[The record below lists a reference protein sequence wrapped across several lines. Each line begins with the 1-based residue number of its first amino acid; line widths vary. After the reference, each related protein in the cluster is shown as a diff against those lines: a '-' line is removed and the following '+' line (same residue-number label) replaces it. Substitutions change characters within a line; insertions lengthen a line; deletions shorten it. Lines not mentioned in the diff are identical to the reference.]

1 MEYCDDDREY
11 IRVRPRK
18 TDLFLPRTSVSV
30 GMSLKQLINSAV
42 MAMNSNPAI
51 LEEDPVEMMSRL
63 KRHCDTHGQGSA
75 NPVTRHEGCIAVV
88 LEASGIRLAPER
100 NVVPAEN
107 GVYFWYQAGG
117 TQKKG
122 DFTAFCAID
131 GVATESVIL
140 DAKHSNGTT
149 IYLNDGTFETDV
161 VYIIS
166 FTRILPKV
174 KGQRRGER
182 ENVCVIALGQDVMSE
197 EDRARL
203 VRWREEI
210 RRLNSLD
217 MGDGSLCLYA
227 RSANKYECGKRFGSE
242 FTKECLEKTLAW
254 LESSD

>member
-1 MEYCDDDREY
+1 
-11 IRVRPRK
+11 
-18 TDLFLPRTSVSV
+18 
-30 GMSLKQLINSAV
+30 MSLKRLINSAV
-42 MAMNSNPAI
+42 SAMASNPAL
-51 LEEDPVEMMSRL
+51 LERDPIEMMSRL
-63 KRHCDTHGQGSA
+63 KHHCDTQGQGSA
-75 NPVTRHEGCIAVV
+75 NPVTRHEGSIADV
-88 LEASGIRLAPER
+88 LEASGIKLASER
-100 NVVPAEN
+100 NVVPAAN
-107 GVYFWYQAGG
+107 GMYFWYQAGG
-117 TQKKG
+117 TQQKG
-122 DFTAFCAID
+122 DFTTFCAID
-131 GVATESVIL
+131 GTVTETVIL

-166 FTRILPKV
+166 FTRILPRV

-182 ENVCVIALGQDVMSE
+182 ENVCVVALGQDVMSE

-254 LESSD
+254 LGSSD